1 MAYLTLF
8 CRKFPKNSRKKSQR
22 SGREGGGSS
31 RLGQNP
37 NFYRKLV
44 LEAPL
49 KGKIKQFPYSNRK
62 NLTRQTW
69 TKQGPNFSLQKYQC
83 YFILIPNLQNYVQ
96 KSGNCSFRD
105 LCRNFI
111 EAAPLLPAIREEYN
125 QCTEPPPEYEWVWMK
140 LEETFRLYL
149 TNDQTSRGQTIW
161 ARTENQ

>member
-1 MAYLTLF
+1 MILCRRIRVKKEIRPQIATVSQLTLT
-8 CRKFPKNSRKKSQR
+8 SLSQL
-22 SGREGGGSS
+22 SF
-31 RLGQNP
+31 QIVAVAV
-37 NFYRKLV
+37 FHIMMI
-44 LEAPL
+44 

-161 ARTENQ
+161 ARTEINQ